1 MMAMTRTLRIVVADD
16 EIDIRDY
23 FKILLPRLGHELVG
37 LAKNGQQLVTMCES
51 ERPDLVITDVM
62 MPEMDGLQAA
72 DKIAETQNVPI
83 IIVSS
88 HERGESTLNPLV
100 VDYLVKPVSM
110 TDLAAA
116 IDHAVRD

>member
-1 MMAMTRTLRIVVADD
+1 MAMTRTLRIVIADD

-37 LAKNGQQLVTMCES
+37 LAKNGQQLVTLCES
-51 ERPDLVITDVM
+51 EHPDLVITDVM

-88 HERGESTLNPLV
+88 HERSESTMNPLV

-110 TDLAAA
+110 ADLAAA